1 MLKAIARTRRWF
13 EEVAFGRVPSLTAI
27 AKREHLAKRYVAR
40 LTKLAFI
47 APSIVEAVVEGR
59 APAGL
64 NLQML
69 MDSRVKLPS
78 GWKDQERSLEL

>member
-1 MLKAIARTRRWF
+1 M
-13 EEVAFGRVPSLTAI
+13 PSLTAI
-27 AKREHLAKRYVAR
+27 ARRERLAKRYVAR

-47 APSIVEAVVEGR
+47 APSIVEAVAEGR

-69 MDSRVKLPS
+69 MDSRVTLPL
-78 GWKDQERSLEL
+78 GWNDQERLLELQL